1 MALLSLVLV
10 AVYPTM
16 KRFTYWPQ
24 VVLGLAF
31 NWGALVGYAAVTGT
45 LSWAAVAL
53 YVGGVAWT
61 LVYDTIYAMQDQRD
75 DAIIGVR
82 STARRF
88 AAAPRRWLSLFA
100 VLAVLAWALAGYLAS
115 LGPYYFGFV
124 LVIALHFG
132 WQIALLKPHD
142 PADCL
147 AKFKANAGVGILLTV
162 AVIAGHCRL
171 MARLPADPEG
181 FIRANTA
188 LEAPAMVPEF
198 KLWLAS
204 EYVPI
209 WQATEAWLEEQNID
223 PPYWAFCWPGG
234 QAIARYLLDNP
245 EQVRGKRVIDFAAGS
260 GVSSMAAARAGAASV
275 LANDIDALSLVAA
288 QLNAKANGLSFA
300 ISVED
305 WLAGPDGA
313 PAADVVIAGDVCY
326 ERDMSARALAW
337 LRSHARL
344 GRLVLLG
351 DPGRNY
357 FSAQGLS
364 ERARYEIPTSLQL
377 ENRGMRE
384 TVVWQVLPHP

>member
-1 MALLSLVLV
+1 MS
-10 AVYPTM
+10 
-16 KRFTYWPQ
+16 
-24 VVLGLAF
+24 
-31 NWGALVGYAAVTGT
+31 
-45 LSWAAVAL
+45 
-53 YVGGVAWT
+53 
-61 LVYDTIYAMQDQRD
+61 
-75 DAIIGVR
+75 
-82 STARRF
+82 
-88 AAAPRRWLSLFA
+88 
-100 VLAVLAWALAGYLAS
+100 
-115 LGPYYFGFV
+115 
-124 LVIALHFG
+124 
-132 WQIALLKPHD
+132 
-142 PADCL
+142 
-147 AKFKANAGVGILLTV
+147 
-162 AVIAGHCRL
+162 
-171 MARLPADPEG
+171 RLPADPEG

-188 LEAPAMVPEF
+188 LETPAMVPEF

-245 EQVRGKRVIDFAAGS
+245 EQVRGKHVIDLAAGS

-275 LANDIDALSLVAA
+275 IANDIDALSLVAA
-288 QLNAKANGLSFA
+288 QVNGKANGLSFG

-337 LRSHARL
+337 LRSHARQ

-364 ERARYEIPTSLQL
+364 ELARYEIPTSLQL